1 MRLSRSETTPRWRTG
16 IVHLGLGAFARAHL
30 ALYTED
36 TLAAG
41 GSTDWGILG
50 VSLQRPDQRDHLAP
64 QDYLYT
70 AVERGPEGNAARIVT
85 CLTGV
90 LVAPEDPEAVL
101 AAMSA
106 EGTRIV
112 TLTITEKG
120 YCHDPATG
128 RLNWAHPTVL
138 HDLAHPDAPRGA
150 IGFLVEAMRRR
161 HAAGLRPFTVLC
173 CDNLP
178 ANGHVVSKLVAEFAA
193 RLSPELAAWI
203 AAEGQFPCS
212 MVDRI
217 VPATTPA
224 DLAEAS
230 ALTGFE
236 DAATVTHEPFRQWV
250 IEDRFVGGERPH
262 WEAGGAQFVQEVEPF
277 EHMKLRL
284 LNGAHS
290 ALAYLGYLGGHE
302 TIADTMADPA
312 YAGFVEALWRD
323 EIVPV
328 VPPPPE
334 TDLLAYVAALKA
346 RFSNPAIRHRTW
358 QIAMDG
364 SQKLPQRLLGTIR
377 ERLARDLPIPRL
389 ALVIA
394 GWIRYVGGTDERDEP
409 IDVRDP
415 LAATLLR
422 VQEDWPE
429 DPDGRVRA
437 VVGLRQIFG
446 DDLSKDRRFLAAVS
460 AAYRDLLT
468 LGAREAVAQE
478 AYKHFP
484 NRLGFCRMHYAYGSA
499 VWKPTDRDLPE

>member
-1 MRLSRSETTPRWRTG
+1 MRLARTASMPSWRTG
-16 IVHLGLGAFARAHL
+16 IVHLGLGAFSRAHL

-36 TLAAG
+36 AG
-41 GSTDWGILG
+41 DPDWGILG
-50 VSLQRPDQRDHLAP
+50 VSLQRPDQRDLLAP
-64 QDYLYT
+64 QDCLYT
-70 AVERGPEGNAARIVT
+70 AVERGPEGATARIVT
-85 CLTGV
+85 CLTGA

-106 EGTRIV
+106 AATRIV

-128 RLNWAHPTVL
+128 RLNLTHPTIA
-138 HDLAHPDAPRGA
+138 HDLAHPAAPRGA
-150 IGFLVEAMRRR
+150 IGFLVEALRRR
-161 HAAGLRPFTVLC
+161 QAAGQRPFTVLC

-178 ANGHVVSKLVAEFAA
+178 ANGRVLAHLVEAFATQRDA
-193 RLSPELAAWI
+193 ALAAWI
-203 AAEGQFPCS
+203 TAETRFPCS

-217 VPATTPA
+217 VPATTAA
-224 DLAEAS
+224 DVAEVA

-236 DAATVTHEPFRQWV
+236 DAAPVIHEPFRQWV
-250 IEDRFVGGERPH
+250 IEDHFVDGARPR
-262 WEAGGAQFVQEVEPF
+262 WEAGGAQFVTEVEPF

-302 TIADTMADPA
+302 TIAQTLADPG
-312 YAGFVEALWRD
+312 YASFVERLWRD

-334 TDLLAYVAALKA
+334 TDLLAYVAALAA

-377 ERLARDLPIPRL
+377 ERLARDLPLPCL

-394 GWIRYVGGTDERDEP
+394 GWIRYVGGVDEQGAP

-415 LAATLLR
+415 LGDRLR
-422 VQEDWPE
+422 AVQAEWPE
-429 DPDGRVRA
+429 DPEARVRA
-437 VVGLRQIFG
+437 VLALGQIFG
-446 DDLSKDRRFLAAVS
+446 EDLPADKRFTAAVT
-460 AAYRDLLT
+460 AAYRDLLAH
-468 LGAREAVAQE
+468 GARAAVA
-478 AYKHFP
+478 
-484 NRLGFCRMHYAYGSA
+484 
-499 VWKPTDRDLPE
+499 T

>member
-1 MRLSRSETTPRWRTG
+1 MRLQRTNDLPRWTTG

-36 TLAAG
+36 AG
-41 GSTDWGILG
+41 EQDWGILG

-64 QDYLYT
+64 QDFLYH
-70 AVERGPEGNAARIVT
+70 ALERQPEGNRPRLVT

-90 LVAPEDPEAVL
+90 LVAPESPEAVL
-101 AAMSA
+101 TAMSA
-106 EGTRIV
+106 PTTRIV

-128 RLNWAHPTVL
+128 KLNWSHPTVL
-138 HDLAHPDAPRGA
+138 HDLANATAPKGA
-150 IGFLVEAMRRR
+150 IGFIVAALDRRR
-161 HAAGLRPFTVLC
+161 AAGVAPFTVLC

-178 ANGHVVSKLVAEFAA
+178 ANGHVVSALVQEFAE
-193 RLSPELAAWI
+193 RLSPDLAAWI
-203 AAEGQFPCS
+203 KTEGQFPCS

-217 VPATTPA
+217 VPATTEA
-224 DLAEAS
+224 DIAEVEQ
-230 ALTGFE
+230 LTGVS
-236 DAATVTHEPFRQWV
+236 DAAPVVHEPFRQWV
-250 IEDRFVGGERPH
+250 IEDRFVGGIRPN
-262 WEAGGAQFVQEVEPF
+262 WEAGGAQFVTQVEPF

-302 TIADTMADPA
+302 TIADTMRDAA
-312 YAGFVEALWRD
+312 YAAFVDRLWRT

-334 TDLLAYVAALKA
+334 TDLLAYVAALTA

-377 ERLARDLPIPRL
+377 ERRGRNLPLPC
-389 ALVIA
+389 LVLVVA
-394 GWIRYVGGTDERDEP
+394 GWIRYVGGIDEHGAP

-415 LAATLLR
+415 LAEKLR
-422 VQEDWPE
+422 HVQEKASDAE
-429 DPDGRVRA
+429 SRVRA
-437 VVGLRQIFG
+437 VIGITEIFG
-446 DDLSKDRRFLAAVS
+446 TDLPNDASFINAVVAAYLTLQAEGARAAVTQL
-460 AAYRDLLT
+460 RT
-468 LGAREAVAQE
+468 
-478 AYKHFP
+478 
-484 NRLGFCRMHYAYGSA
+484 
-499 VWKPTDRDLPE
+499 